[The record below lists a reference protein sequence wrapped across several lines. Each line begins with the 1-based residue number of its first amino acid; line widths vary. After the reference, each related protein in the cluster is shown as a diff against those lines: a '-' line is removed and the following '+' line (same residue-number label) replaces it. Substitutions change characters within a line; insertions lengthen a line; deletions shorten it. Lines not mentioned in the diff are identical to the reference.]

1 MLFNIQFEYRN
12 YRLLVFILWREIC
25 VSGEK
30 KLDIKLSENVK
41 LWNSPKNTSNMLYI
55 SFLTNTIHAMERI
68 RLDSS

>member
-1 MLFNIQFEYRN
+1 MLFNVQFEYRN
-12 YRLLVFILWREIC
+12 YRLLVFVLWREIC

-30 KLDIKLSENVK
+30 KPDMKLSENVK
-41 LWNSPKNTSNMLYI
+41 LWNSSKNTCNMLYI